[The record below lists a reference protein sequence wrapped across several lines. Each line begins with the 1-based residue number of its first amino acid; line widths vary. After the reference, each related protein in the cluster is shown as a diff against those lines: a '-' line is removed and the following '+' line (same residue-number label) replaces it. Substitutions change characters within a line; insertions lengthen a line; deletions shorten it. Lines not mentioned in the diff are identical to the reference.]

1 LSKKKN
7 TTTSM
12 KRVSWIKCIKSFAL
26 MCLVATALTQ
36 LSGNPVWEVA
46 PQKKDLGGRSSDA
59 LSLLEKPDRYLVRL
73 EMPRR
78 DLSQVTVNLRKGVL
92 HVEAPANGFV
102 PSCTRDIPLEWASS
116 DGNLLIERQDSRGFL
131 VVTVPKE
138 SSQTSS
144 MEPDPAYEK
153 NETDPCA
160 PYPRNDTAWMMGE
173 MQRMQREMDR
183 MMGAMMFDD
192 FAMPTIGHG
201 ISPHRIPGATMSS
214 APSLEDHGD
223 HYVVRTPLPGQD
235 LGKVNVSIHDRQLM
249 IESNQNSDSTLN
261 PCAMIAQSS
270 FYSQSMR
277 LPGPVQVGKMKVDR
291 QGDELVVT
299 LPKASGAY
307 P

>member
-1 LSKKKN
+1 
-7 TTTSM
+7 M

-26 MCLVATALTQ
+26 ICLVATALTQ

-73 EMPRR
+73 EMPLR

-92 HVEAPANGFV
+92 HVEAPANGVV
-102 PSCTRDIPLEWASS
+102 PSCTKDIPLEGASS

-144 MEPDPAYEK
+144 MVADQAYEK

-192 FAMPTIGHG
+192 FGTPTIGHG
-201 ISPHRIPGATMSS
+201 ISPHRIPSATMSS

-235 LGKVNVSIHDRQLM
+235 LGKVNVSINDRQLM
-249 IESNQNSDSTLN
+249 IESNQNSDSTLKLY
-261 PCAMIAQSS
+261 AMIAQSS